1 MAKHRLMMSDAEEAV
16 AQQLGG
22 YLVILEDRGYRGDA
36 ALVAAA
42 ILALT
47 ESVDHLTQAV
57 WTVAQPGS
65 PRSCAARGTMS
76 QRKTP
81 TSSHS

>member
-1 MAKHRLMMSDAEEAV
+1 MPKHSLIMSDAEDAV

-47 ESVDHLTQAV
+47 ESVDRLTQVEQA
-57 WTVAQPGS
+57 TSQAQL
-65 PRSCAARGTMS
+65 
-76 QRKTP
+76 
-81 TSSHS
+81 

>member
-1 MAKHRLMMSDAEEAV
+1 MAKHRLIVSDAEDAL

-36 ALVAAA
+36 ALGAPA

-47 ESVDHLTQAV
+47 ESVDRLTQAV
-57 WTVAQPGS
+57 
-65 PRSCAARGTMS
+65 CMAADR
-76 QRKTP
+76 P
-81 TSSHS
+81 